1 MYVGLFLECTVGLFL
16 YMTTWGRRCRDVEW
30 QCASVLASWQ
40 HGLRFVSC
48 VCLCVCLQQKKD
60 GGSGFHSACFCILLC
75 LYIYIYTHIYCLC
88 CHGYCSHT
96 SNIQHQFT
104 DTMKLLCSDIGL
116 LMSHTLFTWIMIN
129 VIHHL
134 ATTLIQP
141 FARCQQF
148 QTWGPGWNA
157 LPRNAR
163 CQAPPSRPM
172 ATPRQRRPR
181 VPPRRKG
188 NQGRWAGTK
197 TR

>member
-1 MYVGLFLECTVGLFL
+1 MSS
-16 YMTTWGRRCRDVEW
+16 D
-30 QCASVLASWQ
+30 SVLRFWL
-40 HGLRFVSC
+40 HGSMDYVLCLVCAC
-48 VCLCVCLQQKKD
+48 VC
-60 GGSGFHSACFCILLC
+60 ACSKRKMEDLAFTVLVFAFCFVYI
-75 LYIYIYTHIYCLC
+75 YIYIYTHIYCLC

-104 DTMKLLCSDIGL
+104 DTMKLLCLDIGL

-148 QTWGPGWNA
+148 QTWDPGWNA